1 MNKVKAIE
9 MIDKFFFNPF
19 IEKISDEDI
28 VIVTCDHATPCELKI
43 HSNDK
48 VPLLISGG
56 NIMIDSTVSFNET
69 EAYRGK
75 LNITQGIDILPF
87 VMSLKGGII

>member
-1 MNKVKAIE
+1 MFE
-9 MIDKFFFNPF
+9 PEPDG
-19 IEKISDEDI
+19 DEDI

-69 EAYRGK
+69 EAYIGK